1 MICCLTLTS
10 IILIAAGVGAVVLW
24 RMFSED
30 MEHLGPLI
38 ILGPV
43 LLLSGILV
51 IVFMLEICVRLRK
64 QIKRVMDPSL
74 LKTSNF
80 HEVKHWI
87 EPGIFQVYLF
97 INPIELNLIRA
108 NIIWMGSV

>member
-38 ILGPV
+38 ILGPI

-51 IVFMLEICVRLRK
+51 VFFMLEICVGLRK

-74 LKTSNF
+74 LKTSNY

-87 EPGIFQVYLF
+87 EPGILS
-97 INPIELNLIRA
+97 
-108 NIIWMGSV
+108 SVHL